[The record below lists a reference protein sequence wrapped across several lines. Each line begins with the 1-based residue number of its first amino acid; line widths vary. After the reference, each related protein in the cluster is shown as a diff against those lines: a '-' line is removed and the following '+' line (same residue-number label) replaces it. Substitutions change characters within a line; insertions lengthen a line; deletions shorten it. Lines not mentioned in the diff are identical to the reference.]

1 MWDTIAHEVTATFLA
16 AIFNVGLLVNVLWQK
31 RRHRQN
37 WKKCR
42 KMAFQLLS
50 VSALFLSLN
59 FPLAITFLVQVS
71 GYPDWGVQAQLYLY
85 FFSAL
90 IQYLLPFVCLPYA
103 SGLWSKMKRF
113 FIKSNRRVVPMVI
126 AREMRGQQHESRV

>member
-1 MWDTIAHEVTATFLA
+1 MWDTIAHGITATFLV
-16 AIFNVGLLVNVLWQK
+16 AIFNVGLFINILRQK
-31 RRHRQN
+31 RRLRQN

-59 FPLAITFLVQVS
+59 FPLAITFLVQLS

-90 IQYLLPFVCLPYA
+90 IQYLLPFVCLPYV
-103 SGLWSKMKRF
+103 SSLWSKMKRF
-113 FIKSNRRVVPMVI
+113 FTQNNRRVVPMVI
-126 AREMRGQQHESRV
+126 TRAMRGQQRESRM